1 MGELKATSAKTFK
14 LFTLICLIL
23 LLYSMFSALVKANPD
38 PVNVSWYVTDVSGV
52 PIDEAALTIYWST
65 STGEPFTIMPADDEA
80 GTYIDDKIAKV
91 RQNPIHTGYWNPTY
105 PHGMA
110 VCDVHPKQGVEGL
123 YFYVKIEYD
132 SEVKYWPLENSYKPG
147 DPDWQPVPASGS
159 PSGYAAAGPGIG
171 TGPTTAYPTELP
183 PSQVIPEVP
192 LGPALAAV
200 SMTVAIGAYIGMR
213 KRKTPY
219 IS

>member
-23 LLYSMFSALVKANPD
+23 LLYSMFSALVKAD

-65 STGEPFTIMPADDEA
+65 STGGPFTIMPVDDEL
-80 GTYIDDKIAKV
+80 GNYVLDRIPEPDVK
-91 RQNPIHTGYWNPTY
+91 QNPIYTGYWNPDH
-105 PHGMA
+105 PNGMA
-110 VCDVHPKQGVEGL
+110 VCDIHPIKGVAGY
-123 YFYVKIEYD
+123 YFYVEIQYD
-132 SEVKYWPLENSYKPG
+132 SNVDYWPMEYSYKPG
-147 DPDWQPVPASGS
+147 DSTWHPVEAST

-171 TGPTTAYPTELP
+171 NGPTTAYPTQP
-183 PSQVIPEVP
+183 PPTQVIPEVP